1 MSYARVE
8 FTPEELDLIEWRI
21 AAGETFA
28 QEAITTAGSP
38 EERDFYQS
46 AVAHL
51 SGLKSITSS
60 RQPGGQEFTE
70 DQLNLLKGTVN
81 GRTPSEMAMRCLNAK
96 KTADPML
103 PLYEKEYEVWSILME
118 KLNRPFAE
126 DRSQDPDD
134 DVD

>member
-1 MSYARVE
+1 MIYAKVE

-21 AAGETFA
+21 AAGETYA

-51 SGLKSITSS
+51 SALKSITSDRHPS
-60 RQPGGQEFTE
+60 GHEFTE
-70 DQLNLLKGTVN
+70 DELSLLKGTVN

-103 PLYEKEYEVWSILME
+103 PLYEKEYEVLSVLME
-118 KLNRPFAE
+118 KLNRPFVE
-126 DRSQDPDD
+126 DRSQDPDE